1 MRAAKRLALVALFLS
16 IVAAVGLYFFN
27 QFWIHRF
34 DEVIARQA
42 RIYRVDPLLVWSIA
56 YEETYFRPWKRGDAG
71 EIGLM
76 QVTPTVGR
84 EWAEETGMK
93 ELAREMERNPTAVL
107 SDPERNIQVGCWYL
121 EKISKDY
128 RDTPDAE
135 ARILAAYNAGPSRAA
150 EWNRTAP
157 NRPPLTGEE
166 FIARID
172 FPTTHNYVTSILARY
187 RKLQAERA
195 ARDGGRR

>member
-16 IVAAVGLYFFN
+16 IVAAVGLYYFN

-34 DEVIARQA
+34 DDVIARQA
-42 RIYRVDPLLVWSIA
+42 RIYRLDPLLVWSIA

-76 QVTPTVGR
+76 QVTPAVGR

-93 ELAREMERNPTAVL
+93 EIAREMERDPVAVL

-150 EWNRTAP
+150 DWNRTAP
-157 NRPPLTGEE
+157 AGAPLTSEQ

-172 FPTTHNYVTSILARY
+172 IPSTRSYVSSILARY
-187 RKLQAERA
+187 YKLKSRQ
-195 ARDGGRR
+195 

>member
-1 MRAAKRLALVALFLS
+1 MRAAKRLVLVALFL
-16 IVAAVGLYFFN
+16 IVVAAVGLYFFN
-27 QFWIHRF
+27 QYWIHRF

-76 QVTPTVGR
+76 QVTPAVGR

-93 ELAREMERNPTAVL
+93 DLAREMERDPAAVL
-107 SDPERNIQVGCWYL
+107 SDPSRNIQVGCWYL

-157 NRPPLTGEE
+157 NSTPLTGDQ

-172 FPTTHNYVTSILARY
+172 FPTTRNYVSSILTRY
-187 RKLQAERA
+187 RKLRDDRG
-195 ARDGGRR
+195 ARDGGKR

>member
-1 MRAAKRLALVALFLS
+1 MRAAKRLALIALFLS

-34 DEVIARQA
+34 DEVIARQS

-76 QVTPTVGR
+76 QVTPPVAR
-84 EWAEETGMK
+84 EWADETGMK
-93 ELAREMERNPTAVL
+93 DMARAMERDPVAVL

-135 ARILAAYNAGPSRAA
+135 ARILAAYNAGPSRAV

-157 NRPPLTGEE
+157 NRPPLTGNE

-172 FPTTHNYVTSILARY
+172 FPTTRSYVTSILARY

-195 ARDGGRR
+195 ARDGGKR

>member
-1 MRAAKRLALVALFLS
+1 MRVAKRLVIVALLLS

-56 YEETYFRPWKRGDAG
+56 YEETYFRPWKHGDAG

-76 QVTPTVGR
+76 QVTPAVGR

-93 ELAREMERNPTAVL
+93 ELAQQMERDPASVL
-107 SDPERNIQVGCWYL
+107 SDPERNVQVGCWYL

-135 ARILAAYNAGPSRAA
+135 AHVLAAYNAGPTRAA

-157 NRPPLTGEE
+157 GQPPLNGDQ

-172 FPTTHNYVTSILARY
+172 YPTTHSYVTSILTRY
-187 RKLQAERA
+187 HKLQTERA
-195 ARDGGRR
+195 ERDGGRR